1 MSGVRWYLLGD
12 DGEPVGPVDIE
23 TYSASGLMF
32 SPDRGIARDE
42 LDDGS
47 VVSTVFLGLD
57 HQFFCDGP
65 PLLFETLVFPA
76 DDSEGDMYRTSNRTA
91 ALACHDQ
98 VVAELKARVR

>member
-1 MSGVRWYLLGD
+1 MGPKWYLLGD
-12 DGEPVGPVDIE
+12 DGEPVGPVDE
-23 TYSASGLMF
+23 KTYSASGLMF
-32 SPDRGIARDE
+32 SPDRTIARDE

-57 HQFFCDGP
+57 HQFFSDGP

-76 DDSEGDMYRTSNRTA
+76 DDSEGLMYRTFSRTA

-98 VVAELKARVR
+98 VVAEMKAESR